1 MTQMYNGNTR
11 GEYMQNKFIYAL
23 LISSILGCTSMAW
36 AQEENGEEAT
46 EETVAAVETASS
58 KAEITPNLD
67 GRKPVDF
74 PARSSMGSMELA
86 PLPRLDESQ
95 IEAPAPMTPSV
106 SSKDFPS
113 EQLLGRLNP
122 DVFQQMADIDRTKT
136 LLDLQAKKIGS
147 ETALEKAKSE
157 YRTTRLN
164 EIKAREDLIHQR
176 IQWWQEQE
184 KIRLDN
190 EKIRAEEESMKG
202 ALEKAEEQK
211 QLEALQN
218 ADRTPPPAPAAVAEG
233 QPAPAERQEVPA
245 MGKISAYTLLSV
257 QGTNSNLTAKIRNVE
272 SQKMT
277 VVRVGDALPTGDVI
291 TSITPTQVVM
301 AFEGTEYILT
311 FDDGQ

>member
-1 MTQMYNGNTR
+1 
-11 GEYMQNKFIYAL
+11 MQNKFIYAL
-23 LISSILGCTSMAW
+23 LISSILGCASMAW
-36 AQEENGEEAT
+36 AQEEGGEEPA
-46 EETVAAVETASS
+46 EETVAVVETAPSEVE
-58 KAEITPNLD
+58 EITPNLD
-67 GRKPVDF
+67 GRQPVDF

-190 EKIRAEEESMKG
+190 EKLRAEEESMKS
-202 ALEKAEEQK
+202 ALDKAEEQK
-211 QLEALQN
+211 QLEMLQN
-218 ADRTPPPAPAAVAEG
+218 ADRTPPPAPVVATTDESK
-233 QPAPAERQEVPA
+233 PAPASDQEVPA

-257 QGTNSNLTAKIRNVE
+257 QGTNSNLTAKVRNVE
-272 SQKMT
+272 SKKVT
-277 VVRVGDALPTGDVI
+277 IARVGDTLATGDVI